1 MSMWKQLSALVRGK
15 SHEAGQSIADAN
27 ALTILDQQIRD
38 AGNAQA
44 KARDDLAGLT
54 AKRRMLEKEL
64 ESLAAQRDKYEA
76 SARAAMQ
83 RGDMDLARQVAE
95 RLATIEAEGST
106 KQPQIAEMRAAE
118 DRIRG
123 IITQGDGKI
132 EALRREVE
140 VVRAN
145 ESVQRAQ
152 AAVASSY
159 GTTSS
164 SLGSA
169 ADSLKRIKERQL
181 VREEKFRAAAEL
193 EDMRTGADLDTKLR
207 DAGLLPGTSSADD
220 ILARLAGPSG
230 GEPLRLPGGSGAGD
244 ASATS
249 SDPARLPRE

>member
-54 AKRRMLEKEL
+54 AKRRMMEKDLEA
-64 ESLAAQRDKYEA
+64 LAAQRDKYEA
-76 SARAAMQ
+76 SARAAMG

-95 RLATIEAEGST
+95 RLASIEAEGSG
-106 KQPQIAEMRAAE
+106 KQPQIAEMRGAE

-123 IITQGDGKI
+123 IISQGDGKI

-140 VVRAN
+140 MVRAN

-152 AAVASSY
+152 AAVA
-159 GTTSS
+159 TSHGGATA

-169 ADSLKRIKERQL
+169 ADSLKRIKERQM

-193 EDMRTGADLDTKLR
+193 EDMRTGADLDAKLR
-207 DAGLLPGTSSADD
+207 DAGLLPGASSADD
-220 ILARLAGPSG
+220 ILARLSAPAG
-230 GEPLRLPGGSGAGD
+230 GD
-244 ASATS
+244 APRLTDASKR
-249 SDPARLPRE
+249 DPLQLPRE